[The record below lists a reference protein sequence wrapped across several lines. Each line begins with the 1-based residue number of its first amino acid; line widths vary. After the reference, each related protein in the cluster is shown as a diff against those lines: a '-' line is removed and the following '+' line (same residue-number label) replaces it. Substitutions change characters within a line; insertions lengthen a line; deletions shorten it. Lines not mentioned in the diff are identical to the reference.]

1 MRLHCRMITAFLVL
15 LMLTTAMAQEK
26 KSKKMRAP
34 RMGDPLRMTEIKMK
48 NVDGREL
55 SIAEVAG
62 EKGTLIIFSCNS
74 CPWVIAWEDRIV
86 ALGNTYQN
94 KGFGVMVINPNDPRV
109 NAEDS
114 YEVMQK
120 RSEERGFAFPY
131 VVDATSDVA
140 RAYGA
145 TRTPEVFLFD
155 QDGRLVYH
163 GVIDDNAKD
172 PKKIE
177 AHYLRDAMEALIGGK
192 KIPVKETKSLGCT
205 IKFRAEL

>member
-1 MRLHCRMITAFLVL
+1 MRHHCRMITAFLVL
-15 LMLTTAMAQEK
+15 LVLATAMAQEK
-26 KSKKMRAP
+26 KIKKMQGLRI
-34 RMGDPLRMTEIKMK
+34 GDPLRMTEVKMK

-74 CPWVIAWEDRIV
+74 CPWVKAWEDRIA
-86 ALGNTYQN
+86 ALGNAYQD
-94 KGFGVMVINPNDPRV
+94 KGFGVMVINSNDPKII
-109 NAEDS
+109 AEDS

-131 VVDATSDVA
+131 VVDATSGVA

-163 GVIDDNAKD
+163 GVIDDNAKES
-172 PKKIE
+172 KEVKE
-177 AHYLRDAMEALIGGK
+177 QFLRDAMEALIEGEK
-192 KIPVKETKSLGCT
+192 VPVKETKSLGCT
-205 IKFRAEL
+205 IKFRPES